1 MCRNIKNVKQKCN
14 AECVRNIF
22 FLALYELASASNK
35 AFVQPSVKNKF
46 TKRKVWKLMKDP
58 QLDKSVIHKE
68 FRTND
73 NNSPSVPM
81 PDTRVRTEPIKQHKM
96 RCPMFLNDSHSYTKG
111 CTVGFRQLSDNVL
124 EWNLKHMCSQYGHV
138 SEVKVFFHPKTG
150 VHLHLARVVFDDQKS
165 AENCIT
171 HYNQRVHQGK
181 RGRGFFDPDGRI
193 INKLYEDA
201 LRELDQAGLSS
212 PRGVPPNAVD
222 VMQMHSGLPSTSY
235 GSDQSSHSYM
245 KHEMPVVMADPRQQQ
260 TSVQNRSTHQ
270 TGMYPPHSQPQPPP
284 TPQQQ
289 QHSIGTP
296 MPPPPSQVWASAP
309 PPPPPPPSATVP
321 AAHPGTNYWQ
331 NTPPPPPSMMPPP
344 PPPQPPMM
352 HMMGSAPS
360 PITPSFFNVPPPPL
374 PPLPPRPPP
383 PASHFNYMQPPPGYD
398 RNVSGSQSPY
408 LSRTVGEKLGPPSST
423 AHPPASGQQQQQQQ
437 QQQQPMSQQQAVLQQ
452 SRSSTSYTNNERLS
466 QRSSKDQNR
475 SNTMS
480 SSSCSSSTKY
490 NVNGD
495 ERRSPR
501 DPRDRSSY
509 QRHHDRSSREVEKFS
524 LPQQRHSSVE
534 VASKGG
540 SSASSTPSSVVSKIA
555 PVTGDNV
562 SEDDHDVERKESPE
576 SDESNKTVAVI
587 EAKQVVAEMAVN
599 SWRMVKYRRTP
610 TKCSHGNVLPRKSD
624 KSTTVCVYCENEME
638 ADRYVDL
645 SGDHFQLHSEE
656 KEEDVD
662 GVKEMNAMKSP
673 DAVAAEVSS
682 PCEKMDALK
691 RPKIGD
697 NVIQSTDHN
706 DTLTVTSAVS
716 VDSDPVVTTVT
727 STSTTPVATT
737 SSTPTASSD
746 VDEFKIRSITDL
758 DSYTKGDNIEER
770 LKRKRGFSDVFP
782 SVKEKPKSVNVL
794 PTKPK
799 PRTVASPPPA
809 ETEPVRNAS
818 PPPSKLKPV
827 VSVAAQ
833 SSDVQSPSPP
843 VSKDDS
849 SSAPTTPKQDDDPV
863 DERVLEEFCQDMF
876 QTLRKDLTQKLL
888 HSVAFVAFDNWWTKM
903 EEQKHGPGGQW
914 SVKKS
919 EKEYERPKKIIRR
932 ISSPP
937 PEEQQPFVLPKF
949 KRKSAPSDKQEQKST
964 HEKGKTD
971 KLSPVDRLTKR
982 RAEKRAIE
990 RESEE
995 EDDLEPEEEQL
1006 GKEAKQQRVSDD
1018 DNDDDDDDDDD
1029 NIVDGDEDEDALIG
1043 NSDFSASVLFGLGA
1057 GVEQQRRTPPGRAE
1071 KELNRKNKSSKRK
1084 QKNKKRGGNQNS
1096 RRRRTRSSS
1105 PDSDDNFSLTS
1116 ADSGDDDDT
1125 SSFSENWSSSS
1136 SSSSSSS
1143 DEDSDNPPTPHP
1155 NRKADGSDYD
1165 EEDHSDDDTEDE
1177 EEEEDGF
1184 ELQSDEG
1191 RSSSNGR
1198 RIAKRRRASTRNKR
1212 HLQNDEEEED
1222 DDDGDDEDDDFDSA
1236 DSRKGSFGG
1245 SRSAR
1250 SQNNRKHASSNRK
1263 SKRGKRSSSVV
1274 VINLDEEDFR
1284 TSSDHAAE
1292 VSDQERALMTMPY
1305 TTCHDHPYLP
1315 KANKLKHQ
1323 QELASSLAA
1332 VVAVEKGKQKQ
1343 KQKQKQKKQKKRREK
1358 SELSELEEEEEDNDD
1373 ELLVEREQIEGE
1385 GEGEE
1390 EEEEDEDE
1398 EEDMDVDVEVEEE
1411 RVRRKRRRED
1421 RENGDGGEGRAA
1433 DDEKRKVKKE
1443 KQRRRGRQRKISA
1456 TNDDDDDSILLLTKQ
1471 EAKQLSGDE
1480 LEELENVVV
1489 GSEGKAKCKI
1499 SSVDSLCPKSAPV
1512 FKKRDTWSERKILYN
1527 LIEPALDEEEVNALR
1542 DVFMELIR
1550 GKEMNAATFSLV
1562 HWSTGDYMPYR
1573 VLVVNRS
1580 SGRGGCNRGSC
1591 ISSQSAVNS
1600 NNNRRS
1606 GENPT
1611 GSVRTEGYC
1620 KLSQKEKMSRRAGRR
1635 AGAIR
1640 RRNLGSAVSP
1650 FGLAERAQNGG
1661 KTPERGDLLLNLPQH
1676 ANESNK
1682 SLELRAHARSFQR
1695 RVLSSFG
1702 SDVESDLLKYNQL
1715 KFRKK
1720 LVQFGYSQIHGFGL
1734 FAMEDIGPD
1743 EMIIEY
1749 VGQKIRLT
1757 VAEKRERKYIKQG
1770 IGSSYLFRIDNDS
1783 VVDATKY
1790 GNKAR
1795 FINHS
1800 CAPTCYAKIISVDS
1814 EKRIV
1819 IYSKQQIKR
1828 GEEITYDYKFPL
1840 EDEKIPCNCKSV
1852 NCRGSL
1858 N

>member
-1 MCRNIKNVKQKCN
+1 M
-14 AECVRNIF
+14 
-22 FLALYELASASNK
+22 ASASNK

-96 RCPMFLNDSHSYTKG
+96 RCPMFLCKKFCIKISDFTIREKLKFSNIAAFNDSHSYTKG

-289 QHSIGTP
+289 HSIGTP

-408 LSRTVGEKLGPPSST
+408 LSRT
-423 AHPPASGQQQQQQQ
+423 
-437 QQQQPMSQQQAVLQQ
+437 QQAVLQQ

-466 QRSSKDQNR
+466 QRLSKDQNR

-562 SEDDHDVERKESPE
+562 SEDDHDVERKESAE
-576 SDESNKTVAVI
+576 SGESNKTVAVL

-599 SWRMVKYRRTP
+599 SWRLVKYRRTP
-610 TKCSHGNVLPRKSD
+610 TKCSHGNVLPRRSD
-624 KSTTVCVYCENEME
+624 KSTIVCVYCESEME

-682 PCEKMDALK
+682 PY
-691 RPKIGD
+691 
-697 NVIQSTDHN
+697 
-706 DTLTVTSAVS
+706 
-716 VDSDPVVTTVT
+716 
-727 STSTTPVATT
+727 
-737 SSTPTASSD
+737 

-770 LKRKRGFSDVFP
+770 LKRKRGFSDIVFP
-782 SVKEKPKSVNVL
+782 SVKEKPKSVNLL

-809 ETEPVRNAS
+809 ETEPIRNAS
-818 PPPSKLKPV
+818 PPPAKLKPV

-949 KRKSAPSDKQEQKST
+949 KVRHARKGERNFIPIHSYKFSVVTFSSTYYWLCFQRKSAPSDKQEQKST

-1006 GKEAKQQRVSDD
+1006 DKEAKQQRCV
-1018 DNDDDDDDDDD
+1018 
-1029 NIVDGDEDEDALIG
+1029 G
-1043 NSDFSASVLFGLGA
+1043 SVWP
-1057 GVEQQRRTPPGRAE
+1057 RC
-1071 KELNRKNKSSKRK
+1071 
-1084 QKNKKRGGNQNS
+1084 RGGG
-1096 RRRRTRSSS
+1096 T
-1105 PDSDDNFSLTS
+1105 
-1116 ADSGDDDDT
+1116 
-1125 SSFSENWSSSS
+1125 
-1136 SSSSSSS
+1136 
-1143 DEDSDNPPTPHP
+1143 
-1155 NRKADGSDYD
+1155 
-1165 EEDHSDDDTEDE
+1165 
-1177 EEEEDGF
+1177 
-1184 ELQSDEG
+1184 
-1191 RSSSNGR
+1191 
-1198 RIAKRRRASTRNKR
+1198 AS
-1212 HLQNDEEEED
+1212 HAA
-1222 DDDGDDEDDDFDSA
+1222 G
-1236 DSRKGSFGG
+1236 
-1245 SRSAR
+1245 
-1250 SQNNRKHASSNRK
+1250 KHASSNRK
-1263 SKRGKRSSSVV
+1263 SKRVKRSSSVV

-1332 VVAVEKGKQKQ
+1332 VVA
-1343 KQKQKQKKQKKRREK
+1343 
-1358 SELSELEEEEEDNDD
+1358 
-1373 ELLVEREQIEGE
+1373 
-1385 GEGEE
+1385 
-1390 EEEEDEDE
+1390 
-1398 EEDMDVDVEVEEE
+1398 
-1411 RVRRKRRRED
+1411 
-1421 RENGDGGEGRAA
+1421 
-1433 DDEKRKVKKE
+1433 
-1443 KQRRRGRQRKISA
+1443 
-1456 TNDDDDDSILLLTKQ
+1456 
-1471 EAKQLSGDE
+1471 LSGDE

-1562 HWSTGDYMPYR
+1562 HWSGCFIALFFACSTGDYMPYR

-1606 GENPT
+1606 EENPT